1 MRQKDYSKLRGRIVE
16 YFGTQGAFAEAVGT
30 TVNTMSYKLRGSRVI
45 SVKDIE
51 QWCEILEIPTKDIG
65 LYFFTYKV

>member
-16 YFGTQGAFAEAVGT
+16 YFGTQGAFAEAVGNK
-30 TVNTMSYKLRGSRVI
+30 VNTMSYKLRGSSVI

-51 QWCEILEIPTKDIG
+51 QWCEIIEIPTKDIG